1 MLVILGLDGLEY
13 NYVEEFGFKELKQ
26 AYYGKTDIS
35 EFEKPRTLVI
45 WSSFIS
51 GKNMEKEVLS
61 QKDFWDFKVPIE
73 KTLFSKFKNFKAIDV
88 PGFCFDAEQHKKERQ
103 GLKEFFDKKIS
114 IEDYDK
120 LIFTH
125 HKKIKQEFFEA
136 LKKDY
141 NVVMGYFGLADVV
154 GHLSFGIKSKM
165 KMIYQEL
172 DEIAK
177 KTKEMAEGN
186 VLIFAD
192 HGMEAIGRFGD
203 HSNNGFWSTNK
214 DFGIKNPKSTD
225 FYNIITGKRI

>member
-165 KMIYQEL
+165 KMIYQEH
-172 DEIAK
+172 
-177 KTKEMAEGN
+177 TKGGKLEN
-186 VLIFAD
+186 FCHCSD
-192 HGMEAIGRFGD
+192 HIYSIHLYRQ
-203 HSNNGFWSTNK
+203 
-214 DFGIKNPKSTD
+214 
-225 FYNIITGKRI
+225 FYNFSWCRFCRSIVQDIFLLCP